1 MKPFKF
7 QQAST
12 AVEASRSHIDA
23 APDSRFISGGTDI
36 LAEIKEGTLEV
47 NTLVSLSGLSG
58 ASEVVTTADG
68 LEIGALVT
76 LSRLVSDPSIAET
89 YPALAQAAES
99 VATPQIRNV
108 GTLGGNLCQRPRCW
122 YYRSTL
128 FNCTKKGGDE
138 CFAVGGDNKYHAI
151 LGKGDCHIV
160 HPSDAAV
167 ALTALDATVVVSG
180 ESGTKRM
187 PIGDFFVQP
196 DVNVLAENVLQP
208 GEFVSSVK
216 IPRPASGTRS
226 VYLKAKERQAYDFAL
241 SSVAV
246 SLEVRDGTIAQARVA
261 LGGVA
266 PVPYSLPHVDS
277 ALVGQKIQDVDVQ
290 AVGQLAV
297 SDAKPLSDNGYK
309 VKLTASMVAR
319 AVSQLLSE

>member
-1 MKPFKF
+1 VKPFKF
-7 QQAST
+7 EQAST
-12 AVEASRSHIDA
+12 AVEASRAHIDA

-36 LAEIKEGTLEV
+36 LAEIKEGIIDV
-47 NTLVSLSGLSG
+47 NVLVSLSGLSG
-58 ASEVVTTADG
+58 ASDVVTTADG
-68 LEIGALVT
+68 MEIGALVT
-76 LSRLVSDPSIAET
+76 LSRIASDPSIAET
-89 YPALAQAAES
+89 YPALVQAAES

-122 YYRSTL
+122 YYRSPL

-160 HPSDAAV
+160 HPSDVAV

-180 ESGTKRM
+180 ESGEKEM

-216 IPRPASGTRS
+216 IPSPASGARS
-226 VYLKAKERQAYDFAL
+226 VYLKAKERRAYDFAL

-246 SLEVRDGTIAQARVA
+246 SLEIKDGTIAQARVA

-266 PVPYSLPHVDS
+266 PVPYPVPHVDS
-277 ALVGQKIQDVDVQ
+277 ALAGQKIKDVDVQ
-290 AVGQLAV
+290 AIGQLAV
-297 SDAKPLSDNGYK
+297 WDAKPMSDNGYK

-319 AVSQLLSE
+319 AVSQLLTE